1 MKVDLAQKIGGLT
14 LGDVRALF
22 RKLNRNEMTFAMI
35 GDGLCVIGRPLSR
48 QAQRKLIDALI
59 GAGYLKVNGEH
70 DGQTVFQVT
79 GLAFRLA
86 ASPTTNRFDRRTAD
100 RLVAELLDRV
110 RTLNADAHNPVC
122 AARVRAFGSYITEE
136 DTLGDIDLVVE
147 LTTRYG
153 ANLGDELAHA
163 KQFGPPAR
171 GLVGLAAACKNGALL
186 KLRARQTRL
195 SFHDADELSAL
206 GCPYKTLFQAKRSDI
221 LHYIRHPELAPSDL
235 ERHAY
240 DVFALENHRIAL
252 FTPLADR
259 HA

>member
-163 KQFGPPAR
+163 KQFDRLRAASSGSPPPA
-171 GLVGLAAACKNGALL
+171 KMALSSNCA
-186 KLRARQTRL
+186 RARPVCPSTTPMSYLRSAAPTRRSFRPSAQT
-195 SFHDADELSAL
+195 SCTTSAIPSSRHQISKGMPTTFL
-206 GCPYKTLFQAKRSDI
+206 RSKI
-221 LHYIRHPELAPSDL
+221 
-235 ERHAY
+235 
-240 DVFALENHRIAL
+240 
-252 FTPLADR
+252 TG
-259 HA
+259 